1 MKPRNR
7 RKIELPTII
16 ILCIEIFLC
25 RIFDVALGT
34 IRTILTVRGKRL
46 FSAVIGFVEVFI
58 WFLVVRSALD
68 TETAGI
74 WVALAYAG
82 GFAAGT
88 YIGGVLADVV
98 LKGLLN
104 VQIITSSRS
113 DELINAIRDAGF
125 AVSVLNVN
133 SSEFGDEKYMLVI
146 EIKSG
151 NRRKLE
157 SIVYKHDPRAFIMI
171 RETKFIQNGF
181 LK

>member
-1 MKPRNR
+1 MC
-7 RKIELPTII
+7 TIVL
-16 ILCIEIFLC
+16 LCVEIFLC
-25 RIFDVALGT
+25 RILDVALGT

-46 FSAVIGFVEVFI
+46 LSAGIGFIEVFI

-88 YIGGVLADVV
+88 YLGGVLADTF
-98 LKGLLN
+98 LKGLLD

-113 DELINAIRDAGF
+113 DELINAIRNAGF

-146 EIKSG
+146 EIKG
-151 NRRKLE
+151 GRRRKLE
-157 SIVYKHDPRAFIMI
+157 SIVYEHDPRAFIMI
-171 RETKFIQNGF
+171 RETKLIKNGF
-181 LK
+181 

>member
-1 MKPRNR
+1 MSAV
-7 RKIELPTII
+7 I
-16 ILCIEIFLC
+16 ILCAEIFLC

-46 FSAVIGFVEVFI
+46 LSAVVGFVEVFV
-58 WFLVVRSALD
+58 WFLVVRTALD

-88 YIGGVLADVV
+88 YLGGVLADAL
-98 LKGLLN
+98 LKGLLD
-104 VQIITSSRS
+104 VQIITSSKS
-113 DELINAIRDAGF
+113 EVLISAIRDAGF

-146 EIKSG
+146 EIKGGS
-151 NRRKLE
+151 RRKLE
-157 SIVYKHDPRAFIMI
+157 SIVYKHDPRAFIMV
-171 RETKFIQNGF
+171 RETKFVQNGF